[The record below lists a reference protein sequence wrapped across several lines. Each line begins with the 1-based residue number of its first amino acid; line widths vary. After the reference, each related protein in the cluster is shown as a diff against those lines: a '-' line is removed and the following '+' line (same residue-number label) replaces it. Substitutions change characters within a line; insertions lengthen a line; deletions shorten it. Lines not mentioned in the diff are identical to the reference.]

1 MSTTITSGGP
11 ASTMPG
17 LRSAPRTAYVAAS
30 ATSAVIAVLVVVS
43 FVLDVAAPDGGP
55 GIELGPGFGATYT
68 LAGLAFA
75 LCALAVAREDP
86 RQRFGWAL
94 LPIAAVWALD
104 GLSQSY
110 VRFAITADGIDP
122 GANLAL
128 WYLNRFGAVL
138 PLGIAAL
145 LLIFPTGRF
154 LPGWLGRLGITAL
167 VGMVVGILIVILAPI
182 TSTPDVAVPPEV
194 DYDYLALAP
203 LGGAADVLRPL
214 SGILT
219 LAGLFVSMATALIRY
234 RRSIGADRD
243 RMRWLVWAILVMVLT
258 IAVVSVADVGAAV
271 DGVIVVVAVLP
282 VAAMTVGVV
291 RPTVVPV
298 EDLLVRTLVLG
309 AVGLSLLGVDLLV
322 VALLSAVLGDL
333 DQRQLVTVVLLVT
346 ALGYGPLRQRLLRLA
361 QGWVLGSRGDR
372 YDVMAGLA
380 ASLESIED
388 GPAQLAAVAH
398 AVGDAF
404 GVRYVAVEVDR
415 PGGERLTAT
424 YGDRPTEVRTL
435 PITYR
440 DAEVGR
446 LVLPARGMRSRLSGR
461 DEKLLG
467 DLVRQ
472 AATAARTSRLAEEL
486 QASRERLVNTREEE
500 RLRIRRDLHDG
511 LGPAM
516 AGVVYQL
523 ETARLLVSSDPSGAV
538 AQIDSVRDHVQ
549 EVVADVRR
557 LVHELRPPAL
567 DDRGLVG
574 AIRQLAEHQ
583 PLPVSVSAGELGALS
598 AAVEVA
604 AYRIVAESLTNVVRH
619 AGAGSARVS
628 LERTGADLV
637 VEVLDDGVGIGED
650 VQAGVG
656 LLSVRERAAELG
668 GRTDV
673 SCPPSGGTLVRAVLP
688 LGLPLGVDGKGEA

>member
-1 MSTTITSGGP
+1 
-11 ASTMPG
+11 MPG
-17 LRSAPRTAYVAAS
+17 LRGARTPAAL
-30 ATSAVIAVLVVVS
+30 AAWVTTALIAALVVAS
-43 FVLDVAAPDGGP
+43 FALDVAAPDHGP
-55 GIELGPGFGATYT
+55 GVELGPGFGATYT
-68 LAGLAFA
+68 VAGLAFA
-75 LCALAVAREDP
+75 LCALVVARSDP
-86 RQRFGWAL
+86 QQRFGWAL

-104 GLSQSY
+104 GFSQSF
-110 VRFAITADGIDP
+110 VRVSVTADGADP
-122 GANLAL
+122 GSNLAL
-128 WYLNRFGAVL
+128 WFLNRFGAVL

-154 LPGWLGRLGITAL
+154 LPGWLGRLGIASL
-167 VGMVVGILIVILAPI
+167 GGMVVGILIVILAPAD
-182 TSTPDVAVPPEV
+182 STPDVAHLPP
-194 DYDYLALAP
+194 DIDFDYLALSP

-219 LAGLFVSMATALIRY
+219 AIGVLVAMATALLRY
-234 RRSIGADRD
+234 RRSAGADRD
-243 RMRWLVWAILVMVLT
+243 RMRWLVWAILVMALT
-258 IAVVSVADVGAAV
+258 IAVVSVADIGGAV
-271 DGVIVVVAVLP
+271 DAVIVTVAVLP

-309 AVGLSLLGVDLLV
+309 AVALCLLGVDLLV
-322 VALLSAVLGDL
+322 VALLSHALGDL

-346 ALGYGPLRQRLLRLA
+346 ALGYGPLRQRLFRLVQA
-361 QGWVLGSRGDR
+361 WILGSRGNR

-380 ASLESIED
+380 ASLESFDD
-388 GPAQLAAVAH
+388 GPAQLGAVAH
-398 AVGDAF
+398 AVADAF

-424 YGDRPTEVRTL
+424 FGDRPTEVRTL
-435 PITYR
+435 PIAFR
-440 DAEVGR
+440 DTEVGR
-446 LVLPARGMRSRLSGR
+446 LVLPARGLRSRLSSR

-472 AATAARTSRLAEEL
+472 AATAARTSRLADEL
-486 QASRERLVNTREEE
+486 QSSRERLVNTREDE
-500 RLRIRRDLHDG
+500 RHRIRRDLHDG

-523 ETARLLVSSDPSGAV
+523 ETARLLVDSEPARAG
-538 AQIDSVRDHVQ
+538 AQIDAVRGQVQ
-549 EVVADVRR
+549 EIVADVRR

-574 AIRQLAEHQ
+574 AIRQLAESQ
-583 PLPVSVSAGELGALS
+583 PLPIEVEADELGSLS

-604 AYRIVAESLTNVVRH
+604 AYRIVAESLTNVTRH
-619 AGAGSARVS
+619 AEATSARVR
-628 LERTGADLV
+628 LERTDTDLA
-637 VEVLDDGVGIGED
+637 VEIRDDGVGIGED

-673 SCPPSGGTLVRAVLP
+673 NCPPEGGTVVRAVLP
-688 LGLPLGVDGKGEA
+688 LGTTGRAGG

>member
-1 MSTTITSGGP
+1 MSTTTKPEGP

-17 LRSAPRTAYVAAS
+17 LRRAPQTALVAAWTVALSS
-30 ATSAVIAVLVVVS
+30 ALLTAASL
-43 FVLDVAAPDGGP
+43 VLDVAGPADGP
-55 GIELGPGFGATYT
+55 GVDLAEGYGATYT
-68 LAGLAFA
+68 VAGLAIA
-75 LCALAVAREDP
+75 LCALVVARHDP

-104 GLSQSY
+104 GFSQSW
-110 VRFAITADGIDP
+110 VRVAITADGTET

-128 WYLNRFGAVL
+128 WFLNRFGSVL
-138 PLGIAAL
+138 PLSIAAL

-154 LPGWLGRLGITAL
+154 LAGWLGRLGIVAL
-167 VGMVVGILIVILAPI
+167 GGMVVAATLVVLTPATTAPQVADLPPGVDFNFLTLSPLA
-182 TSTPDVAVPPEV
+182 S
-194 DYDYLALAP
+194 
-203 LGGAADVLRPL
+203 ADALRPL
-214 SGILT
+214 SGVLT
-219 LAGLFVSMATALIRY
+219 IAGFLIAMVSAVLRY
-234 RRSIGADRD
+234 RRSTAADRD
-243 RMRWLVWAILVMVLT
+243 RMRWLVWAVVVMALT
-258 IAVVSVADVGAAV
+258 LTAVGVADLGSAV
-271 DGVIVVVAVLP
+271 DAVIVVVAVLP

-309 AVGLSLLGVDLLV
+309 AVTLSLLGVDLLV
-322 VALLSAVLGDL
+322 VALLSDALGGL

-346 ALGYGPLRQRLLRLA
+346 ALAYGPLRQRLFRLV
-361 QGWVLGSRGDR
+361 QGWILGSRGNR

-380 ASLESIED
+380 ANLESIED
-388 GPAQLAAVAH
+388 GPAQLAAVAR
-398 AVGDAF
+398 AVADAF
-404 GVRYVAVEVDR
+404 GVGYVAVEVDR

-424 YGDRPTEVRTL
+424 FGDRPEEVRTL

-440 DAEVGR
+440 ESEVGR
-446 LVLPARGMRSRLSGR
+446 LVLPVRGLRSRLSPR

-472 AATAARTSRLAEEL
+472 AATAARTSRLADEL

-500 RLRIRRDLHDG
+500 RRRIRRDLHDG

-523 ETARLLVSSDPSGAV
+523 ETARLLVSADPDGAT

-549 EVVADVRR
+549 AIVADVRR

-574 AIRQLAEHQ
+574 ALRQLAETQ
-583 PLPVSVSAGELGALS
+583 PLPVEVEAIDLGALP

-604 AYRIVAESLTNVVRH
+604 AYRIVAESLTNVARH
-619 AGAGSARVS
+619 AEADSGRVR
-628 LERTGADLV
+628 LERTASDLV
-637 VEVLDDGVGIGED
+637 VEIADDGIGIGGD

-668 GRTDV
+668 GRADV
-673 SCPPSGGTLVRAVLP
+673 SCPPSGGTLVKAVLP
-688 LGLPLGVDGKGEA
+688 LGTTGKEEQ